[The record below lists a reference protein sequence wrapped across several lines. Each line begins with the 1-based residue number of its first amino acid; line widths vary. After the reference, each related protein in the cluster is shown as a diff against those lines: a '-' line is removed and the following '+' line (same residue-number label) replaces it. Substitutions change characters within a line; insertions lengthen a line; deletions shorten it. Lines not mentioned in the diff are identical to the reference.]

1 MDIRTL
7 RYFLAVAREESITGA
22 AAALHLTQPTL
33 SRQLMELE
41 AELGKQLFLRG
52 KRRVTLTE
60 DGVLLRKRA
69 LEIVELMD
77 KTEAELREPGGSV
90 EGKVYIGAGETRAM
104 RLIAHVAKELQASH
118 PLLRYHLFSGNADDV
133 MERLDKGL
141 LDFGV
146 LIEPF
151 DMKKYDCFQLPVT
164 DTWGVLMRRDDPLAE
179 RDSIRPE
186 DLRGVPLFSS
196 RRTMVKNELSK
207 WFGAEFEA
215 LNIVGTFNL
224 IFNAALMVEE
234 GLGCALCLDKLV
246 GASGNEPLC
255 FRPLEP
261 RLEVGLDIVWKKYQ
275 MFSKPAELFLEKLKK
290 ASGTASLPHLEN
302 TPGKR
307 VLNL

>member
-22 AAALHLTQPTL
+22 AAVLHLTQPTL

-41 AELGKQLFLRG
+41 SELGKQLFIRG

-60 DGVLLRKRA
+60 DGILLRKRA

-77 KTEAELREPGGSV
+77 KTEAEFREPGESV
-90 EGKVYIGAGETRAM
+90 AGKVYIGAGETQAM
-104 RLIAHVAKELQASH
+104 RLIARVAKELGADH
-118 PLLRYHLFSGNADDV
+118 PLLHYHLFSGNADDV
-133 MERLDKGL
+133 TERLDKGL

-151 DMKKYDCFQLPVT
+151 DMKKYDCFKLPVT
-164 DTWGVLMRRDDPLAE
+164 DTWGVLMRRDHPLAQRE
-179 RDSIRPE
+179 SIRPQ
-186 DLRGVPLFSS
+186 DLKGIPLFSS
-196 RRTMVKNELSK
+196 RRSMIKNEFSR
-207 WFGAEFEA
+207 WFGQEFDG

-246 GASGNEPLC
+246 GTSGNASLC

-275 MFSKPAELFLEKLKK
+275 IFSKPAELFLERLKK
-290 ASGTASLPHLEN
+290 ASA
-302 TPGKR
+302 
-307 VLNL
+307 NLAADQRRP

>member
-1 MDIRTL
+1 M
-7 RYFLAVAREESITGA
+7 Y
-22 AAALHLTQPTL
+22 
-33 SRQLMELE
+33 
-41 AELGKQLFLRG
+41 
-52 KRRVTLTE
+52 
-60 DGVLLRKRA
+60 
-69 LEIVELMD
+69 
-77 KTEAELREPGGSV
+77 
-90 EGKVYIGAGETRAM
+90 
-104 RLIAHVAKELQASH
+104 
-118 PLLRYHLFSGNADDV
+118 
-133 MERLDKGL
+133 
-141 LDFGV
+141 
-146 LIEPF
+146 
-151 DMKKYDCFQLPVT
+151 
-164 DTWGVLMRRDDPLAE
+164 